1 MLGKTYRKLLSAIFA
16 SAMVFGLMVVIVEE
30 GPTEMPYYD
39 GSFTNPVTS
48 PNVEALYHSQTQTV
62 EAESDGAAQE
72 AVSNE
77 EAVSQDAV
85 SNENVALQTQ
95 QTQAEYSSY
104 SSYSSRAE

>member
-1 MLGKTYRKLLSAIFA
+1 MA
-16 SAMVFGLMVVIVEE
+16 FGLMVVIVEE

-39 GSFTNPVTS
+39 GSTKNPVTS
-48 PNVEALYHSQTQTV
+48 PNVEALYYSQPQTV

-72 AVSNE
+72 SATTAE
-77 EAVSQDAV
+77 TT
-85 SNENVALQTQ
+85 SNENVAY

>member
-39 GSFTNPVTS
+39 GSFKNPVTS
-48 PNVEALYHSQTQTV
+48 PNVEALYYSQTQTV
-62 EAESDGAAQE
+62 EVESEGVAQE
-72 AVSNE
+72 VT
-77 EAVSQDAV
+77 